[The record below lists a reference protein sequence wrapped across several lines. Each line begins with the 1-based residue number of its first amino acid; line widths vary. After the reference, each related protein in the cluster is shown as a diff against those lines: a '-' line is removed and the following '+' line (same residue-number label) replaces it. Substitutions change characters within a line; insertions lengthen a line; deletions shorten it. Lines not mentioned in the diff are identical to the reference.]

1 MPTTTNLNDDINATI
16 ATAVNA
22 RIEAAVMES
31 LSGDDVLARFV
42 TAALTQPVKQDTYD
56 RSPRKTF
63 LAHTVQKAIQD
74 ATRAAIEALVEEE
87 KPRIE
92 DECRKALRRNLPAV
106 AERLVDGL
114 RMARYSVSVNVA
126 EES

>member
-1 MPTTTNLNDDINATI
+1 MTNLTEDINATI

-42 TAALTQPVKQDTYD
+42 TAALTQQVKQGDFYS
-56 RSPRKTF
+56 REKPKTF

-74 ATRAAIEALVEEE
+74 ATVAALEALVEEE
-87 KPRIE
+87 RPRIE
-92 DECRKALRRNLPAV
+92 EECRKALRRNLPAV
-106 AERLVDGL
+106 ADRLVDGL
-114 RMARYSVSVNVA
+114 RTSRYSVSVNVE